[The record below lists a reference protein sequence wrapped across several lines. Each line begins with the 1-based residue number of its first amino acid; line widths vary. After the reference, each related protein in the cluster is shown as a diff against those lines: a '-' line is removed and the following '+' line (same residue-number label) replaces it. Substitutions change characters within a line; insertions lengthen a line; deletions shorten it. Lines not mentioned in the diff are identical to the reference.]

1 MKPFYNWKMPLPS
14 NGTVLPAKIQPAH
27 LRPLAY
33 RILSKKYGLSIKSDG
48 LTALANII
56 GSRFGTNWKK
66 NPDTLRF
73 LEEFAQVWKQQD
85 RGLFID
91 QSGCQLVL
99 DEIEQRNCFENS
111 QYNSDSNWSDQSV
124 AMGTQTNSDYN
135 NLIWTDYYKII
146 NASEQYYFPYD
157 GFKKQYLSPQQ
168 PISLI
173 TDLNRKMA
181 SYMIRYCIIR
191 DRTLRNENFQNA
203 NDSFNPLSS
212 MVALQNDLLQNN
224 LDTSTPATYMAI
236 TQIKNLLGR
245 DGQNFLILGLLTY
258 NVEGNL
264 QMEDLSG
271 KIEVDIS
278 QANPTEGL
286 YYYPGCIVLAEG
298 IYFTVGH
305 RFHITSL
312 THPPAERREV
322 TQDAIGNI
330 DFLNICNNN
339 NNVLGGPITRITND
353 LKIRLLSLEQELNA
367 QNLSNFIILGGDI
380 FLHED
385 NTFNALKKIFQRI
398 ENDLIESRV
407 APIGIIFFGSFT
419 SSPIY
424 PSYSETQITT
434 GKSYQM
440 NFDRLYHLLAQFVNI
455 VENCQL
461 IFVPGPND
469 PWGGSVLLG
478 DGPALPQ
485 EPIPSY
491 FVKKLK
497 KLGGNV
503 KWVSNPSRI
512 AFLSQEIV
520 LVRDDINRKFKK
532 YSIDFPLL
540 EEEAKLNTDLN
551 HETEIS
557 DNEYVEDSSD
567 SEDGPIVR
575 HETLPE
581 VPEVQFNITETRK
594 YVKTLLDQG
603 HLKPFASSSINYN
616 RDHTLILSPLPS
628 VLIVCDPTVPRF
640 DLTYNGCKTINPG
653 KFILNKT
660 ARYLVFNATTR
671 TVHEEAIVF

>member
-1 MKPFYNWKMPLPS
+1 MMVLPS
-14 NGTVLPAKIQPAH
+14 DGTVLPAKIQPTH

-33 RILSKKYGLSIKSDG
+33 RVLSKKYGLSIKSDG
-48 LTALANII
+48 LNALAAII

-73 LEEFAQVWKQQD
+73 LEQFAQVWKQQD

-91 QSGCQLVL
+91 QIGCANVIN
-99 DEIEQRNCFENS
+99 EIEQRNCFDNNRNNS
-111 QYNSDSNWSDQSV
+111 YSHVPESNHSDPLINVES
-124 AMGTQTNSDYN
+124 QTTFDHNTRN
-135 NLIWTDYYKII
+135 TLIWTDYYRII

-157 GFKKQYLSPQQ
+157 GFKKQYMSPQP

-173 TDLNRKMA
+173 TNLDRKISSFMT
-181 SYMIRYCIIR
+181 RYCIIR
-191 DRTLRNENFQNA
+191 DRTLRNENFQNT
-203 NDSFNPLSS
+203 NDTFNPLFS

-224 LDTSTPATYMAI
+224 LDTSTPSTYMAI

-258 NVEGNL
+258 NAKGNL

-305 RFHITSL
+305 KFHITSV
-312 THPPAERREV
+312 THPPAERREL
-322 TQDAIGNI
+322 TQDAVGNI

-339 NNVLGGPITRITND
+339 DNSDAPITRISND
-353 LKIRLLSLEQELNA
+353 LKIRLLSLEQALNA
-367 QNLSNFIILGGDI
+367 QNLSKFILLGGDI
-380 FLHED
+380 CLDHE
-385 NTFNALKKIFQRI
+385 NTFNALSKVFQKI
-398 ENDLIESRV
+398 ENDIVENDV
-407 APIGIIFFGSFT
+407 APIGIIFFGSFA
-419 SSPIY
+419 SSPVF
-424 PSYSETQITT
+424 PSYSETQTT
-434 GKSYQM
+434 TSKSYEL
-440 NFDRLYHLLAQFVNI
+440 NFDRLYQLLNEFKNI
-455 VENCQL
+455 IEHCQL

-469 PWGGSVLLG
+469 PWGGSILLG

-485 EPIPSY
+485 EPIPSE

-497 KLGGNV
+497 RLGNKV

-520 LVRDDINRKFKK
+520 LMRDDINRKFKK
-532 YSIDFPLL
+532 YSIEFPLI
-540 EEEAKLNTDLN
+540 EETRVDTDLN
-551 HETEIS
+551 QDIEIS
-557 DNEYVEDSSD
+557 DNEYLEDLSDNEDS
-567 SEDGPIVR
+567 PMVR

-581 VPEVQFNITETRK
+581 VPEVQFNIIETRK

-628 VLIVCDPTVPRF
+628 VLILCDPTVPRY

-660 ARYLVFNATTR
+660 ARYLVFNAATR
-671 TVHEEAIVF
+671 TVHEEAISF

>member
-1 MKPFYNWKMPLPS
+1 MVLPS
-14 NGTVLPAKIQPAH
+14 DGTVLPAKIQPTH

-33 RILSKKYGLSIKSDG
+33 RVLSKKYGLSIKSDG
-48 LTALANII
+48 LNALAAII

-73 LEEFAQVWKQQD
+73 LEQFAQVWKQQD

-91 QSGCQLVL
+91 QIGCANVIN
-99 DEIEQRNCFENS
+99 EIEQRNCFDNNRNNS
-111 QYNSDSNWSDQSV
+111 YSHVPESNHSDPLINVES
-124 AMGTQTNSDYN
+124 QTTFDHNTRN
-135 NLIWTDYYKII
+135 TLIWTDYYRII

-157 GFKKQYLSPQQ
+157 GFKKQYMSPQP

-173 TDLNRKMA
+173 TNLDRKISSFMT
-181 SYMIRYCIIR
+181 RYCIIR
-191 DRTLRNENFQNA
+191 DRTLRNENFQNT
-203 NDSFNPLSS
+203 NDTFNPLFS

-224 LDTSTPATYMAI
+224 LDTSTPSTYMAI

-258 NVEGNL
+258 NAKGNL

-305 RFHITSL
+305 KFHITSV
-312 THPPAERREV
+312 THPPAERREL
-322 TQDAIGNI
+322 TQDAVGNI

-339 NNVLGGPITRITND
+339 DNSDAPITRISND
-353 LKIRLLSLEQELNA
+353 LKIRLLSLEQALNA
-367 QNLSNFIILGGDI
+367 QNLSKFILLGGDI
-380 FLHED
+380 CLDHE
-385 NTFNALKKIFQRI
+385 NTFNALSKVFQKI
-398 ENDLIESRV
+398 ENDIVENDV
-407 APIGIIFFGSFT
+407 APIGIIFFGSFA
-419 SSPIY
+419 SSPVF
-424 PSYSETQITT
+424 PSYSETQTT
-434 GKSYQM
+434 TSKSYEL
-440 NFDRLYHLLAQFVNI
+440 NFDRLYQLLNEFKNI
-455 VENCQL
+455 IEHCQL

-469 PWGGSVLLG
+469 PWGGSILLG

-485 EPIPSY
+485 EPIPSE

-497 KLGGNV
+497 RLGNKV

-520 LVRDDINRKFKK
+520 LMRDDINRKFKK
-532 YSIDFPLL
+532 YSIEFPLI
-540 EEEAKLNTDLN
+540 EETRVDTDLN
-551 HETEIS
+551 QDIEIS
-557 DNEYVEDSSD
+557 DNEYLEDLSDNEDS
-567 SEDGPIVR
+567 PMVR

-581 VPEVQFNITETRK
+581 VPEVQFNIIETRK

-628 VLIVCDPTVPRF
+628 VLILCDPTVPRY

-660 ARYLVFNATTR
+660 ARYLVFNAATR
-671 TVHEEAIVF
+671 TVHEEAISF

>member
-1 MKPFYNWKMPLPS
+1 MILPS
-14 NGTVLPAKIQPAH
+14 DGTVLPAKIQPAH

-48 LTALANII
+48 LIALATII

-73 LEEFAQVWKQQD
+73 LEQFAQVWKQQD
-85 RGLFID
+85 RGLFVD
-91 QSGCQLVL
+91 QLGCENVL
-99 DEIEQRNCFENS
+99 NEIEQRNCFDNS
-111 QYNSDSNWSDQSV
+111 RNNSHTHTRIHESNYSDPLINVGS
-124 AMGTQTNSDYN
+124 QTKLGHDMRNS
-135 NLIWTDYYKII
+135 LIWTDYYRII
-146 NASEQYYFPYD
+146 NASEQHYFPYD
-157 GFKKQYLSPQQ
+157 GFKKQYMSPQ
-168 PISLI
+168 PSISLI
-173 TDLNRKMA
+173 TNLNRKITSFMT
-181 SYMIRYCIIR
+181 RYSIIR
-191 DRTLRNENFQNA
+191 DRTLRNENFQNS
-203 NDSFNPLSS
+203 NDNFNPLSS

-224 LDTSTPATYMAI
+224 LDTSTPSTYMAI

-258 NVEGNL
+258 NAKGNL

-305 RFHITSL
+305 KFHITSM
-312 THPPAERREV
+312 THPPAERREK
-322 TQDAIGNI
+322 TQDAVGNI

-339 NNVLGGPITRITND
+339 DNLDAPITRISND

-367 QNLSNFIILGGDI
+367 QNLSKFIILGGDI
-380 FLHED
+380 FLGQEI
-385 NTFNALKKIFQRI
+385 TFNALQKVFQKI
-398 ENDLIESRV
+398 ENDFIENDV
-407 APIGIIFFGSFT
+407 TPIGIIFFGSF
-419 SSPIY
+419 SPAPVF
-424 PSYSETQITT
+424 PSYSETQVTT
-434 GKSYQM
+434 GKSYEM
-440 NFDRLYHLLAQFVNI
+440 SFERLYQLLNQYENI
-455 VENCQL
+455 IKYCQL

-469 PWGGSVLLG
+469 PWGGSLLLG
-478 DGPALPQ
+478 DGPASPQ
-485 EPIPSY
+485 EPIPSE

-497 KLGGNV
+497 RLGNKV

-512 AFLSQEIV
+512 AFLSQEII
-520 LVRDDINRKFKK
+520 LMRDDINRKFKK
-532 YSIDFPLL
+532 YSIEFPLI
-540 EEEAKLNTDLN
+540 EEAKIDADLN
-551 HETEIS
+551 QDVEIS
-557 DNEYVEDSSD
+557 DNEYIENSSD
-567 SEDGPIVR
+567 NEDGPMVR

-581 VPEVQFNITETRK
+581 IPEVQFNIVETRK

-671 TVHEEAIVF
+671 TVHEEAISF

>member
-1 MKPFYNWKMPLPS
+1 MMVLPS
-14 NGTVLPAKIQPAH
+14 DGTVLPAKIQPTH

-33 RILSKKYGLSIKSDG
+33 RVLSKKYGLSIKSDG
-48 LTALANII
+48 LNALAAII

-73 LEEFAQVWKQQD
+73 LEQFAQVWKQQD

-91 QSGCQLVL
+91 QIGCANVIN
-99 DEIEQRNCFENS
+99 EIEQRNCFDNNRNNS
-111 QYNSDSNWSDQSV
+111 YSHVPESNHSDPLINVES
-124 AMGTQTNSDYN
+124 QTTFDHNTRN
-135 NLIWTDYYKII
+135 TLIWTDYYWII

-157 GFKKQYLSPQQ
+157 GFKKQYMSPQP

-173 TDLNRKMA
+173 TNLDRKISSFMT
-181 SYMIRYCIIR
+181 RYCIIR
-191 DRTLRNENFQNA
+191 DRTLRNENFQNT
-203 NDSFNPLSS
+203 NDTFNPLFS

-224 LDTSTPATYMAI
+224 LDTSTPSTYMAI

-258 NVEGNL
+258 NAKGNL

-305 RFHITSL
+305 KFHITSV
-312 THPPAERREV
+312 THPPAERREL
-322 TQDAIGNI
+322 TQDAVGNI

-339 NNVLGGPITRITND
+339 DNSDAPITRISND
-353 LKIRLLSLEQELNA
+353 LKIRLLSLEQALNA
-367 QNLSNFIILGGDI
+367 QNLSKFILLGGDI
-380 FLHED
+380 CLDHE
-385 NTFNALKKIFQRI
+385 NTFNALSKVFQKI
-398 ENDLIESRV
+398 ENDIVENDV
-407 APIGIIFFGSFT
+407 APIGIIFFGSFA
-419 SSPIY
+419 SSPVF
-424 PSYSETQITT
+424 PSYSETQTT
-434 GKSYQM
+434 TSKSYEL
-440 NFDRLYHLLAQFVNI
+440 NFDRLYQLLNEFKNI
-455 VENCQL
+455 IEHCQL

-469 PWGGSVLLG
+469 PWGGSILLG

-485 EPIPSY
+485 EPIPSE

-497 KLGGNV
+497 RLGNKV

-520 LVRDDINRKFKK
+520 LMRDDINRKFKK
-532 YSIDFPLL
+532 YSIEFPLI
-540 EEEAKLNTDLN
+540 EETRVDTDLN
-551 HETEIS
+551 QDIEIS
-557 DNEYVEDSSD
+557 DNEYLEDLSDNEDS
-567 SEDGPIVR
+567 PMVR

-581 VPEVQFNITETRK
+581 VPEVQFNIIETRK

-628 VLIVCDPTVPRF
+628 VLILCDPTVPRY

-660 ARYLVFNATTR
+660 ARYLVFNAATR
-671 TVHEEAIVF
+671 TVHEEAISF

>member
-1 MKPFYNWKMPLPS
+1 MVLPS
-14 NGTVLPAKIQPAH
+14 DGTVLPAKIQPTH

-33 RILSKKYGLSIKSDG
+33 RVLSKKYGLSIKSDG
-48 LTALANII
+48 LNALAAII

-73 LEEFAQVWKQQD
+73 LEQFAQVWKQQD

-91 QSGCQLVL
+91 QIGCANIIN
-99 DEIEQRNCFENS
+99 EIEQRNCFDNNRNNS
-111 QYNSDSNWSDQSV
+111 YSHVPESNHSDPLINVES
-124 AMGTQTNSDYN
+124 QTTFDHNTRN
-135 NLIWTDYYKII
+135 TLIWTDYYRII

-157 GFKKQYLSPQQ
+157 GFKKQYMSPQP

-173 TDLNRKMA
+173 TNLDRKISSFMT
-181 SYMIRYCIIR
+181 RYCIIR
-191 DRTLRNENFQNA
+191 DRTLRNENFQNT
-203 NDSFNPLSS
+203 NDTFNPLSS

-224 LDTSTPATYMAI
+224 LDTSTPSTYMAI

-258 NVEGNL
+258 NAKGNL

-305 RFHITSL
+305 KFHITSV
-312 THPPAERREV
+312 THPPAERREL
-322 TQDAIGNI
+322 TQDAVGNI

-339 NNVLGGPITRITND
+339 DNSDAPITRISND
-353 LKIRLLSLEQELNA
+353 LKIRLLSLEQALNA
-367 QNLSNFIILGGDI
+367 QNLSKFILLGGDI
-380 FLHED
+380 CLDHE
-385 NTFNALKKIFQRI
+385 NTFNALSKVFQKI
-398 ENDLIESRV
+398 ENDIVENDV
-407 APIGIIFFGSFT
+407 APIGIIFFGSFA
-419 SSPIY
+419 SSPVF
-424 PSYSETQITT
+424 PSYSETQTT
-434 GKSYQM
+434 TSKSYEL
-440 NFDRLYHLLAQFVNI
+440 NFDRLYQLLNEFKNI
-455 VENCQL
+455 IEHCQL

-469 PWGGSVLLG
+469 PWGGSILLG

-485 EPIPSY
+485 EPIPSE

-497 KLGGNV
+497 RLGNKV

-520 LVRDDINRKFKK
+520 LMRDDINRKFKK
-532 YSIDFPLL
+532 YSIEFPLI
-540 EEEAKLNTDLN
+540 EETRVDTDLN
-551 HETEIS
+551 QDIEIS
-557 DNEYVEDSSD
+557 DNEYLEDLSDNEDS
-567 SEDGPIVR
+567 PMVR

-581 VPEVQFNITETRK
+581 VPEVQFNIIETRK

-628 VLIVCDPTVPRF
+628 VLILCDPTVPRY

-660 ARYLVFNATTR
+660 ARYLVFNAATR
-671 TVHEEAIVF
+671 TVHEEAISF